1 MRLNLNMKC
10 PNCNAENN
18 EGAKYC
24 KKCGT
29 PLAEK
34 KVNSHEKMIDS
45 MNSEKKSDNT
55 KIIIALLIVVVVVLA
70 GAFIYLQGFGGDS
83 HSNNSPSQSNASNAA
98 SQSNASNQASSSQ
111 ASPQSNQPK
120 TATSQSSSMKIQG
133 GSFSTGSEL
142 SDLTYANIYVGKEHA
157 GKSAILQI
165 WYSRDGSTLNNGNMV
180 PVTVHSNGY
189 LEVQS
194 ADAYK
199 YYPDHATINLYDS
212 NSNLLDTQ
220 SVSLSPTSGTQTF

>member
-1 MRLNLNMKC
+1 MRLYLNMKC

-18 EGAKYC
+18 EGAKFC

-29 PLAEK
+29 PLEK
-34 KVNSHEKMIDS
+34 KENSHEKMINS
-45 MNSEKKSDNT
+45 MNNEKKSDNT
-55 KIIIALLIVVVVVLA
+55 KIIIAALIIIAVVLA
-70 GAFIYLQGFGGDS
+70 GAFIYLQGFGSGS
-83 HSNNSPSQSNASNAA
+83 HSQDSPSQNNASNAA

-111 ASPQSNQPK
+111 ASPSQSNEPK
-120 TATSQSSSMKIQG
+120 TATPQSTSMKIQG

-157 GKSAILQI
+157 GKNVILQI
-165 WYSRDGSTLNNGNMV
+165 WYSRDGNTLNNGNMV

-194 ADAYK
+194 ADAYA
-199 YYPDHATINLYDS
+199 YYPDHATINLYNS

-220 SVSLSPTSGTQTF
+220 NVSLSPTSSTQTF

>member
-1 MRLNLNMKC
+1 MRLYLNMKC

-18 EGAKYC
+18 EGAKFC

-29 PLAEK
+29 PLEK
-34 KVNSHEKMIDS
+34 KANSHEKMINS
-45 MNSEKKSDNT
+45 MNNEKKSDNT
-55 KIIIALLIVVVVVLA
+55 KIIIAALIIIAVVLA
-70 GAFIYLQGFGGDS
+70 GAFIYLQGFGSGS
-83 HSNNSPSQSNASNAA
+83 HSQDSPSQNNASNAA

-111 ASPQSNQPK
+111 ASPSQSNEEK
-120 TATSQSSSMKIQG
+120 TATPQSTSMKIQG

-157 GKSAILQI
+157 GKNVILQI
-165 WYSRDGSTLNNGNMV
+165 WYSRDGNTLNNGNMV

-194 ADAYK
+194 ADAYA